1 MKKVLKVI
9 GWILGILLAIVAVA
23 WFGFLKP
30 KPPPISPEDR
40 AELTIMPLP
49 AELKLGSGG
58 FVLDEALS
66 HEFSGEQGP
75 RLEKAVLR
83 FYNKLSRQ
91 TGMGLGNGNEKTL
104 ILNCH
109 HGEAQYPSVEDDES
123 YSIQVTS
130 EMIMVEAPT
139 GTGIIYALESLL
151 QLTHEAGGRWVIPKL
166 SLNDKPRYPWRG
178 VMIDA
183 CRHWIPK
190 EVILRNLEAMGT
202 LKMNVFHWHLTE
214 YQGFR
219 VESKVFPLLH
229 ELGSGGKYYTQDEI
243 REVIEFAADRGIRVI
258 PEFDL
263 PGHTTSWFVGYPE
276 LASAPG
282 PYVIDTIFGVL
293 FPALDPTREDVYEFL
308 DSFFGEMAELFP
320 DEYLHIGG
328 DEVNATHWNEN
339 PDILEFMETK
349 GLEDAHAL
357 QAYFNIRLQK
367 LLEGHGKK
375 MMGWDNII
383 HPDLPKEGI
392 AVQTWRDH
400 GSLWE
405 SARKG
410 SKAVMS
416 AGYYLDHKKP
426 ASYHYNK
433 DPAVIEGAVN
443 IEIDSLLWKGW
454 ACTMQLLEIE
464 LEIDAG
470 IYLFGE
476 GGSLR
481 GIMNFNG
488 GSSGFD
494 NVVLEGNQLTFG
506 FESNFGPMSFE
517 LEMSGDSIYGSGR
530 ISVMSLQLNG
540 RRSGGTDM
548 EEGELL
554 PEFIRIDPLTPE
566 QETNLLGGEA
576 CMWSEMADSITIE
589 SRIWPRAAAVAEKL
603 WSPKVLSDNVDD
615 MYRRLQTMD
624 DQLEELGLKHRSY
637 RIAILKDMVPQ
648 AYLEALQVLAEVLQ
662 EEEMFGRM
670 AIYDPRLYTS
680 TPLNRMVDAAA
691 PESYLV
697 YRFGEDV
704 KFWLESEDAEA
715 RDRMIVLLKSW
726 AANHAKLLPAI
737 ADNKRLLEVEKH
749 SHNQAMMA
757 EFGLQALL
765 DPSTLIDTEAMLD
778 EFFTSASESHG
789 GTILAPLPYVQK
801 LVKTAAKK

>member
-1 MKKVLKVI
+1 MKRALKI
-9 GWILGILLAIVAVA
+9 LGWILGILLAIVAVA

-49 AELKLGSGG
+49 AELKLGSGE

-66 HEFSGEQGP
+66 HEFSGESGP
-75 RLEKAVLR
+75 RLERALSR
-83 FYNKLSRQ
+83 FYTKLSQQ
-91 TGMGLGNGNEKTL
+91 TGMAFGSGVEQR
-104 ILNCH
+104 IVLNCLQP
-109 HGEAQYPSVEDDES
+109 ETRYPSLEDDES
-123 YSIQVTS
+123 YSIKVTS
-130 EMIMVEAPT
+130 EKIEVVAPS

-151 QLTHEAGGRWVIPKL
+151 QLAHEEEGRWVIPTL
-166 SLNDKPRYPWRG
+166 SLKDVPRYPWRG

-190 EVILRNLEAMGT
+190 EVILRNLEAMAT

-229 ELGSGGKYYTQDEI
+229 ELGSGGNHYTQDEI

-263 PGHTTSWFVGYPE
+263 PGHSTSWFVGYPE

-282 PYVIDTIFGVL
+282 PYVLDTIFGVL
-293 FPALDPTREDVYEFL
+293 FPALDPTREEVYEFL

-339 PDILEFMETK
+339 QDIQGFMETR

-357 QAYFNIRLQK
+357 QAHFNIRLQK

-375 MMGWDNII
+375 MMGWDEII

-400 GSLWE
+400 SSLWE

-410 SKAVMS
+410 NKAVLS
-416 AGYYLDHKKP
+416 AGYYLDYKKP
-426 ASYHYNK
+426 ASYHYNV
-433 DPAVIEGAVN
+433 DPAVIQGAVN
-443 IEIDSLLWKGW
+443 IEIDSSLWKGW
-454 ACTMQLLEIE
+454 ECTMQLSEM
-464 LEIDAG
+464 EIDAG

-476 GGSLR
+476 GDELR
-481 GIMNFNG
+481 GIMNFMG

-494 NVVLEGNQLTFG
+494 DAVQEGNLLTFG
-506 FESNFGPMSFE
+506 FETNFGRIRFE
-517 LEMSGDSIYGSGR
+517 LEMSGDSIYGSGK
-530 ISVMSLQLNG
+530 IAVMSLNLSG

-548 EEGELL
+548 AEGEPL
-554 PEFIRIDPLTPE
+554 PEFISIDPLTPE
-566 QETNLLGGEA
+566 QEVNLLGGEA
-576 CMWSEMADSITIE
+576 CMWTEMSDGITIE
-589 SRIWPRAAAVAEKL
+589 SRIWPRAASVAGKL
-603 WSPKVLSDNVDD
+603 WSPMVLSDDMED
-615 MYRRLQTMD
+615 MYRRLLVID
-624 DQLEELGLKHRSY
+624 DLLEELGLKHRSY
-637 RIAILKDMVPQ
+637 RLDILKEMVPQ
-648 AYLEALQVLAEVLQ
+648 LYLEALQVLAEVLQ

-680 TPLNRMVDAAA
+680 TPMNRMVDAVA
-691 PESYLV
+691 PESYQV

-704 KFWLESEDAEA
+704 KLWLENEDAAAHA
-715 RDRMIVLLKSW
+715 RMKALLEVWSV
-726 AANHAKLLPAI
+726 NHEKLLPAFEGN
-737 ADNKRLLEVEKH
+737 DRLMEVEAQ
-749 SHNQAMMA
+749 SRNLSVLAAM
-757 EFGLQALL
+757 GLDALN
-765 DPSTLIDTEAMLD
+765 DPAPLMETEAMQE
-778 EFFTSASESHG
+778 EFFKAAAEAHG
-789 GTILAPLPYVQK
+789 GTILPLVEPVQK
-801 LVKTAAKK
+801 LVESAAKK